1 MAATLR
7 LSTSML
13 RPNWSTTPAKDAR
26 VSALPEDSEISED
39 AAGSGMVDTGVEDP
53 PEVCGGV
60 DIIPRIPD
68 TKLLESLVLRE
79 RDHRLYV

>member
-39 AAGSGMVDTGVEDP
+39 AAGSGMVDTGV
-53 PEVCGGV
+53 
-60 DIIPRIPD
+60 
-68 TKLLESLVLRE
+68 
-79 RDHRLYV
+79 